1 MSRKSKKMREELL
14 LEQDLTLTKLVDI
27 CQNMESVKLRAKE
40 MDGGNKESVASNRK
54 PSKKSGKRNLVKSQL
69 TEKSCYKCGQK
80 YQKGHK
86 DNCKAIGKTCYSCGK
101 MNHLS
106 NVCRSK
112 RKQVSKINETEN
124 LEAKISVNR
133 DGESDVFTFSL
144 SSNYSNEITNQ
155 SISSIES
162 EHVTKTEIYQP
173 IENENVNSTQLKHES
188 ITINEM
194 SVKFLIDTGS

>member
-86 DNCKAIGKTCYSCGK
+86 DNCKAIGKTRYRCGK

-112 RKQVSKINETEN
+112 RKQVSKINKTEN
-124 LEAKISVNR
+124 LEANLSAN
-133 DGESDVFTFSL
+133 DDDESDSAQDVFTFSL
-144 SSNYSNEITNQ
+144 CSNYANEIPNQ
-155 SISSIES
+155 SISTTER
-162 EHVTKTEIYQP
+162 EDMAKTKSY
-173 IENENVNSTQLKHES
+173 
-188 ITINEM
+188 
-194 SVKFLIDTGS
+194 